1 MPSIA
6 NKVATMPVIPPDH
19 VAIEDETDLAT
30 HSSRRLF
37 LTGLSAWL
45 ASVGLSAVSR
55 PAAAQWDEPPPL
67 DRPSGSNRIY
77 RRDRPSS
84 WYNQPYPQQ
93 DRPSSWYRP
102 LPRNRQPWYPQ
113 PGWQNRQSLPERLPY
128 NPNLQS
134 WAANDLNVSIQ
145 RYLTAQRERGR
156 VATNERTAWLVYD
169 FTSGRFLATIN
180 ASLPYQSASMIKPF
194 IALAFFHKVQDGAF
208 DYTAYQREKMEAMI
222 QYSDNRATNHF
233 IALLNRTGSRSGPAD
248 AEHTLKR
255 SNPGMFRHTR
265 IVEYIPRSGR
275 TYRNRASALDYHRFL
290 QALWYDQLP
299 YSSEIKRLMNL
310 PNRDRVYTGA
320 TQVPQGT
327 LVFDKTGTTARLCG
341 DMGILVA
348 QGRDGRRY
356 PYTFI
361 GIIEKARPTTNYGL
375 WRSIRGDVI
384 REVSNITYN
393 HLRRMYDLV

>member
-1 MPSIA
+1 ML
-6 NKVATMPVIPPDH
+6 VIPTDHPDTQ
-19 VAIEDETDLAT
+19 DESRLANP
-30 HSSRRLF
+30 SRRLF
-37 LTGLSAWL
+37 LTGLGAL
-45 ASVGLSAVSR
+45 CASTGLSLVSR
-55 PAAAQWDEPPPL
+55 SAGAQWEEPPML
-67 DRPSGSNRIY
+67 DRPAWSNRID
-77 RRDRPSS
+77 RRDRPAS
-84 WYNQPYPQQ
+84 WYNRSYPQQ
-93 DRPSSWYRP
+93 YRPSSWYRP
-102 LPRNRQPWYPQ
+102 PSPSYNRQPTYPQ
-113 PGWQNRQSLPERLPY
+113 PGWQNRQSLPERPFY
-128 NPNLQS
+128 DPNLQV

-145 RYLTAQRERGR
+145 RYLTAQRQLSR
-156 VATNERTAWLVYD
+156 VAENERTAWLVYD

-180 ASLPYQSASMIKPF
+180 ADLPYQSASMIKPF

-208 DYTAYQREKMEAMI
+208 DYTPYQRERMEAMI

-233 IALLNRTGSRSGPAD
+233 IALLNRTGSRSGPGD

-290 QALWYDQLP
+290 QALWHDQLP

-320 TQVPQGT
+320 REVPQGT

-361 GIIEKARPTTNYGL
+361 GIIEKARPTTRYGL
-375 WRSIRGDVI
+375 WKNIRGDVI